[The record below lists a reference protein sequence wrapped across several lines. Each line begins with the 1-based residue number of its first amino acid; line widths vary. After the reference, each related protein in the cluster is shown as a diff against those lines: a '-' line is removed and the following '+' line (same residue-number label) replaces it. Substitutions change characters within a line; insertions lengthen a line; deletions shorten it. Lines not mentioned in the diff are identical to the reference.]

1 MAKKIIYEL
10 IVSSE
15 EEQQRLVEELRSVAG
30 IEPVRIE
37 EIPNK

>member
-1 MAKKIIYEL
+1 MPKKIIYEL

-15 EEQQRLVEELRSVAG
+15 EEQEQLVKELRSAAG

-37 EIPNK
+37 ELPEK

>member
-15 EEQQRLVEELRSVAG
+15 EEQQQLVEELRGVAG

-37 EIPNK
+37 ELPEK

>member
-15 EEQQRLVEELRSVAG
+15 EEQQQLVEELRSVAG